1 MSFSWHENISYVPQN
16 ISLINDTLFKK
27 IALAVSSEN
36 MDQQK
41 IAQAIKI
48 SELEKF
54 TKLNDMNKTLGERG
68 IQSQGRKTTHRNS

>member
-16 ISLINDTLFKK
+16 ISLINDTLFKN

-41 IAQAIKI
+41 IAQAQ
-48 SELEKF
+48 KF
-54 TKLNDMNKTLGERG
+54 QN
-68 IQSQGRKTTHRNS
+68 